1 MSNFAEPAGPA
12 GRHEIDH
19 RTAGQSP
26 NSGRHSANQMGS
38 KNMGMSQHGQRLRPI
53 LLASA
58 VYALGVATPAMAQ
71 DQTAEEP
78 VTGEASVASQ
88 APNASGAE
96 DDKRHVVNG
105 SGIATQDDTHT

>member
-12 GRHEIDH
+12 GRHEIEH

-26 NSGRHSANQMGS
+26 HSGRHSANQMEA

-78 VTGEASVASQ
+78 VTGEAPVAGQ
-88 APNASGAE
+88 APNASGAQA
-96 DDKRHVVNG
+96 DNRIVVTG
-105 SGIATQDDTHT
+105 SRIA